1 MSKIARVI
9 VGALLTTGLMAGPAV
24 LGAETASAKNVWC
37 C

>member
-1 MSKIARVI
+1 MSKIARV
-9 VGALLTTGLMAGPAV
+9 VVSALLATGIMAGPAV